1 MKGLK
6 ELKEIVRLLDNAYE
20 DYYDTGEP
28 INPKIVDEARDR
40 LKELVPEKLY
50 EVEVITVTSNYGKR
64 LYDSYQFLEQEVSR
78 SRASTSYSH
87 SQARSYT
94 LMEIN
99 ARRERL
105 GMPAIKENQIDFLES

>member
-40 LKELVPEKLY
+40 LKELVPEKIY

-78 SRASTSYSH
+78 ASNSTSH
-87 SQARSYT
+87 SQARSYA